1 MIQVSLEV
9 VLADDQRQKFLSIL
23 RPLLE
28 PTSCEAGCTRC
39 AVWMNIS
46 DERRFRFLTEWQ
58 SVADLDRYLESGR
71 FREVLVATELSEEAP
86 HVRSRQSQRRV
97 ALSTSLNSWAAIPA
111 WPHRAR
117 TQTMGSPTGDR
128 HSIKPRNASDRNR
141 RIKARLSAP
150 LVSGKE
156 VDRESIRTGPV
167 MSSAKEKSSLSRGGV
182 LI

>member
-86 HVRSRQSQRRV
+86 VIEIQTISETRGFEYVAQLLGSDSRV
-97 ALSTSLNSWAAIPA
+97 A
-111 WPHRAR
+111 
-117 TQTMGSPTGDR
+117 TQGENTDNGE
-128 HSIKPRNASDRNR
+128 SDR
-141 RIKARLSAP
+141 
-150 LVSGKE
+150 
-156 VDRESIRTGPV
+156 GP
-167 MSSAKEKSSLSRGGV
+167 SFHQTP
-182 LI
+182 

>member
-86 HVRSRQSQRRV
+86 VIEIQTISETRGFEYVAQLLGSDSRV
-97 ALSTSLNSWAAIPA
+97 A
-111 WPHRAR
+111 
-117 TQTMGSPTGDR
+117 TQGENTDNGE
-128 HSIKPRNASDRNR
+128 SDRR
-141 RIKARLSAP
+141 PSFHQTP
-150 LVSGKE
+150 
-156 VDRESIRTGPV
+156 
-167 MSSAKEKSSLSRGGV
+167 
-182 LI
+182 